1 MPVVFQASQRPA
13 PTWLRFLLR
22 NFVVYNPM
30 FVFSALLALVG
41 AFLINPPG
49 ADGGRELLP
58 QAQLFGVIQLYEC
71 ALLGAAWLLRRR
83 VPQADVHPFAPET
96 RDVRFL
102 VIVLAPFLLD
112 VTFTTSSLGLS
123 LLTDFGPSR
132 AFVFGAALAGF
143 ACLKLHLALR
153 LVGIRFGVFERLV
166 FVLGPAAVIATP
178 LVGGALAQEGHV
190 DWVGPVLGAVAA
202 ALVVAYGAVA
212 GAEGSAWVMR
222 RLAPLA
228 LVAALVHGCAAAYTY
243 DGELQLV
250 LGPAL
255 IALGFALPR
264 LAPLGV
270 WAVPAR
276 LALPW
281 TGAVL
286 CGLPVGHDHGATG
299 WTLGLASVLVVH
311 GAFFGR
317 TRELKYL
324 VGALAAV
331 YLGSA
336 GADLETS
343 LAGLGT
349 RPIEPLLLGALILA
363 AGWRGVAAELLVW
376 PLLLT
381 AALSARLD
389 LWGTGLDAVLGFN
402 VVGVGLLLWA
412 FRDYGRGVEG
422 AFPRAWAV
430 LFLVIPAGVAV
441 LADEPGALAYGG
453 VLIGALGVVGLLSR
467 LPVFGL
473 PLLLVPVELASGAA
487 PSTALGWG
495 VLGLITA
502 FCGLAAGVAVS
513 CNREQ
518 LLAWLDEPPAP
529 SSPPVG

>member
-13 PTWLRFLLR
+13 PWLRFVLR

-49 ADGGRELLP
+49 ADGGRDLLP

-83 VPQADVHPFAPET
+83 AGRDAHPFALET

-123 LLTDFGPSR
+123 VLTDFGPTR
-132 AFVFGAALAGF
+132 AFLFGAALTGF
-143 ACLKLHLALR
+143 ACLKVHLALHMA
-153 LVGIRFGVFERLV
+153 GIRFGVLERLV

-178 LVGGALAQEGHV
+178 LLGGALAQEGHV
-190 DWVGPVLGAVAA
+190 DSVGPVLGTVAA

-228 LVAALVHGCAAAYTY
+228 LVAALVHGCSAAYTY

-264 LAPLGV
+264 LAPLGG

-281 TGAVL
+281 AGAVL
-286 CGLPVGHDHGATG
+286 CGLPTGYDHGAAG

-311 GAFFGR
+311 GAFFAR

-331 YLGSA
+331 YLGST

-343 LAGLGT
+343 LAGLGA

-381 AALSARLD
+381 AVLSARLE
-389 LWGTGLDAVLGFN
+389 LWGGNGLDAVLGFN
-402 VVGVGLLLWA
+402 VVGIGLLLWA
-412 FRDYGRGVEG
+412 LRDFGRSAEG

-430 LFLVIPAGVAV
+430 LFLVIPTGVAV

-453 VLIGALGVVGLLSR
+453 VLIGALSVVGLLSR

-487 PSTALGWG
+487 PGTALGWG

-529 SSPPVG
+529 IPPPTG